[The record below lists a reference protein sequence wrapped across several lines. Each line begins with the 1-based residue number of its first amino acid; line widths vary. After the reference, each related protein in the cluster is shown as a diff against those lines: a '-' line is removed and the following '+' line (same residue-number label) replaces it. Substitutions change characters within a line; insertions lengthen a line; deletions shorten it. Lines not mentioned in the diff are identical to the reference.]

1 MRLYFDEF
9 TGSAPLSGARAYESD
24 ALIPDQSAL
33 AQSRPANAGYV
44 RLEIRRDTLFSLIN
58 NRALVIEDLR
68 GLDRQAKSWLKQRLL
83 ETLLP
88 QQSNVGY
95 RLSALQ
101 DPELTGLQ
109 RATPPPGKVT

>member
-1 MRLYFDEF
+1 MRLYIDKS
-9 TGSAPLSGARAYESD
+9 TGSAVPAGAP
-24 ALIPDQSAL
+24 IQS
-33 AQSRPANAGYV
+33 ANAGYV

-68 GLDRQAKSWLKQRLL
+68 GLDRQAKIWIKQRLL

-88 QQSNVGY
+88 QQSDVGY

-101 DPELTGLQ
+101 DLELTGLQ
-109 RATPPPGKVT
+109 RATPSPGKVT